1 MTWTAGMSLSF
12 STHSPCDDRF
22 PRKRIKVLVTGAA
35 GAIGSQFSRVA
46 AAHYDLRLMIRPGT
60 QAPELA
66 SLGEVVSVDLADL
79 DALHHACRDI
89 DTVLHLAG
97 TPDPS
102 APWSEILSGNIVGA
116 YHLFAAAKAAGCRR
130 VVYASSI
137 HAVSG
142 YPADVQVKPTDP
154 VNPGDLYGVSKCFG
168 EALGRYVAE
177 HEGLSVIAVRIG
189 ACLEPSAVADPAAV
203 GVLDTFISPEDLA
216 DLLMRAID
224 DRSLRWALL
233 HAVSDN
239 RFKRLDISTARD
251 LLGFSPGADAFAL
264 QPGMRDLDLERQVLA
279 HNVGD
284 ERQRSGMRDEVG
296 RLRDG
301 TPDRSPA

>member
-1 MTWTAGMSLSF
+1 MSLSF
-12 STHSPCDDRF
+12 STRQPCDDRF
-22 PRKRIKVLVTGAA
+22 PRQRIKVLVTGAG
-35 GAIGSQFSRVA
+35 GAIGSYFSRIA
-46 AAHYDLRLMIRPGT
+46 ASHYDLRLMVRPGM
-60 QAPELA
+60 PEEGLPA
-66 SLGEVVSVDLADL
+66 LGEVVQVDLADL
-79 DALHHACRDI
+79 EGLHRACQGI

-102 APWSEILSGNIVGA
+102 APWSDVLPGNIIGT

-189 ACLEPSAVADPAAV
+189 ACLEPSAVRDPAAV
-203 GVLDTFISPEDLA
+203 GVLDTFIAQDDLV

-251 LLGFSPGADAFAL
+251 LLGFSPAADAFRL
-264 QPGMRDLDLERQVLA
+264 QPGMCDLDLERRVLA
-279 HNVGD
+279 HNAGD
-284 ERQRSGMRDEVG
+284 TRQRSGMREEVD
-296 RLRDG
+296 RLTG
-301 TPDRSPA
+301 GVQDRPPA